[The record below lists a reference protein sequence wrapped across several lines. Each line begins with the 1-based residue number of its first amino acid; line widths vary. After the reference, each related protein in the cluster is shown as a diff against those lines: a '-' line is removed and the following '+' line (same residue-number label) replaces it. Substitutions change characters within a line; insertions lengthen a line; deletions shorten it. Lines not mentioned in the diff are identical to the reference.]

1 MLGLYYSACPDLLSP
16 AGVSEAFRRC
26 CLGLED
32 AVTNILA
39 SIESGVIPAKEGS
52 EMICR
57 QRDSPV
63 ELSSVCRVEDA
74 WSEAPTR
81 NLKWQRPK
89 RTTAQRHGAS
99 QSIEPMQP
107 SLKYLDPGILKTRLF
122 PVTLNPPHPNQSK
135 KCKQKL
141 VKVSQLKL
149 AAELF

>member
-1 MLGLYYSACPDLLSP
+1 MLSLYYSACRDLLSP

-63 ELSSVCRVEDA
+63 KLSSVCRVEVLRIMI
-74 WSEAPTR
+74 TG
-81 NLKWQRPK
+81 KYI
-89 RTTAQRHGAS
+89 TTYLANFR
-99 QSIEPMQP
+99 EP
-107 SLKYLDPGILKTRLF
+107 
-122 PVTLNPPHPNQSK
+122 
-135 KCKQKL
+135 
-141 VKVSQLKL
+141 
-149 AAELF
+149 